1 VNVVPLATHSSRA
14 LRETLLAHGWE
25 VEPADAA
32 ASGGEPVA
40 LHLTGV
46 DDATLEALVRYAGR
60 LGLEVHTG
68 DGWAVLAGARWR
80 LGTFA
85 RPWTAPPE
93 LAELATQVGL
103 AIPAEAV
110 PAWRT
115 AHGPLALD
123 EPVIA
128 GILNITPDSFSDGG
142 RFARLDAARAQADR
156 LVEAGAR
163 VIDVGGESTRPGREA
178 GVPEAEE
185 LARVLPVIRAVIADH
200 PGIVVS
206 IDTVKSAVARAALA
220 EGAGAINDVAAF
232 RLDPAMAEV
241 AAAAGAGVVLMHSR
255 GTITEI
261 ASYQHAEYHG
271 DVAGAVIAELR
282 EAIAAAV
289 AQGVAPE
296 AIVVDPGLG
305 FSKTPEQSAHLCDQ
319 LAALRALGRPIL
331 VGPSRKRFVGAIAGG
346 VEPAAERDRAT
357 AVVCALAWER
367 GARLF
372 RVHDV
377 GATREALAVARG
389 IAG

>member
-1 VNVVPLATHSSRA
+1 MNVVPLATHSSRA

-32 ASGGEPVA
+32 ANGSEPVA
-40 LHLTGV
+40 LHLTGL
-46 DDATLEALVRYAGR
+46 DEAALEALVRYAGR

-68 DGWAVLAGARWR
+68 DGWAVLAGSRWR

-85 RPWTAPPE
+85 RPWTSPPE

-103 AIPAEAV
+103 AIPAEPV

-115 AHGPLALD
+115 ARGSLPLD
-123 EPVIA
+123 EPVIV
-128 GILNITPDSFSDGG
+128 GILNVTPDSFSDGG
-142 RFARLDAARAQADR
+142 RFDRLDAARAQAGR
-156 LVEAGAR
+156 LIEAGAR
-163 VIDVGGESTRPGREA
+163 VIDVGGESTRPGRDA
-178 GVPEAEE
+178 GVPEDEE
-185 LARVLPVIRAVIADH
+185 RARVLPVIRAIVADH

-206 IDTVKSAVARAALA
+206 IDTVKSPVARAAIG
-220 EGAGAINDVAAF
+220 EGAAVINDVAAF
-232 RLDPAMAEV
+232 RLDPAMADV
-241 AAAAGAGVVLMHSR
+241 AAATGAGVVLMHSR

-261 ASYQHAEYHG
+261 ASYQHAEYGGH
-271 DVAGAVIAELR
+271 VTGAVIAELR
-282 EAIAAAV
+282 AAIAGAV
-289 AQGVAPE
+289 AHGVAPE

-305 FSKTPEQSAHLCDQ
+305 FSKTPEQSAQLCDQ

-331 VGPSRKRFVGAIAGG
+331 VGPSRKRFVGAIAGL
-346 VEPAAERDRAT
+346 ESAAERDRAS

-377 GATREALAVARG
+377 AAVREALAVSRG

>member
-1 VNVVPLATHSSRA
+1 MNVVPLATHSNRA

-40 LHLTGV
+40 LHLTGL
-46 DDATLEALVRYAGR
+46 DDAALEALVRYAGR

-68 DGWAVLAGARWR
+68 DGWAVLAGPRWR
-80 LGTFA
+80 LGT
-85 RPWTAPPE
+85 
-93 LAELATQVGL
+93 
-103 AIPAEAV
+103 
-110 PAWRT
+110 
-115 AHGPLALD
+115 
-123 EPVIA
+123 
-128 GILNITPDSFSDGG
+128 
-142 RFARLDAARAQADR
+142 FARLDAARAQADR
-156 LVEAGAR
+156 LAEAGAR

-178 GVPEAEE
+178 GVPEDEE
-185 LARVLPVIRAVIADH
+185 LARVLPVVRAVLADH

-206 IDTVKSAVARAALA
+206 IDTVKSAVARVALA

-232 RLDPAMAEV
+232 RLDPAMAAV

-261 ASYQHAEYHG
+261 ASYRHAEYHG

-282 EAIAAAV
+282 ESIAAAV

-305 FSKTPEQSAHLCDQ
+305 FSKTPEQSAYLCDQ

-377 GATREALAVARG
+377 GATREALAVVRG